1 MTPYAAA
8 LAFADWLPDARRRE
22 DHPPRRH
29 PGFALEDVGEPVWLA
44 EWEIGNDDDNDGA
57 LGKR

>member
-8 LAFADWLPDARRRE
+8 LAFADWLSDAQRRE
-22 DHPPRRH
+22 NHPPRRH
-29 PGFALEDVGEPVWLA
+29 PGFALEDIGAEPVWLA
-44 EWEIGNDDDNDGA
+44 EWETDGG